1 MLTNGTIVFVNNGT
15 AASNSEVADLWL
27 ALRGGGGGG
36 GGGGNFG
43 VVVELQMKLHATR
56 QVKPDGTSITGTG
69 LAGQMCWSLTRSE
82 ENATNTMAFPRRH
95 VSRALFSQIHSRRDL
110 DPAFSL
116 LR

>member
-36 GGGGNFG
+36 GSGGGGGNFG

-56 QVKPDGTSITGTG
+56 QVKPGRRHINYRHWS
-69 LAGQMCWSLTRSE
+69 CWSDVLE
-82 ENATNTMAFPRRH
+82 P
-95 VSRALFSQIHSRRDL
+95 
-110 DPAFSL
+110 DPL
-116 LR
+116 